1 MKALFALL
9 LLLPSSCLAADA
21 ALEAG
26 PTLTLAQ
33 TERLHREASAFTDV
47 LLKRLAANGT
57 ELKRLPSG
65 FRSRVYSTAFEAAR
79 WAPEHFVAF
88 AALAPKMT
96 PEDWKPVFAAV
107 ADGPQTLTALV
118 RARVEEAGA
127 APKVPTMDY
136 ERRDDPEWVGKVYVD
151 GDTVDV
157 RSGAPTAAAADARLR
172 DSKAAP
178 ASLQK
183 ER

>member
-9 LLLPSSCLAADA
+9 LLLPSLCLAA
-21 ALEAG
+21 EAPIESG

-47 LLKRLAANGT
+47 LLQRLAAAGT
-57 ELKRLPSG
+57 DPKRLPSG

-88 AALAPKMT
+88 ASLAPKMT
-96 PEDWKPVFAAV
+96 PQDWKPVFAAV
-107 ADGPQTLTALV
+107 ADGPQALSALV

-136 ERRDDPEWVGKVYVD
+136 ERRDDPEWVGKVYVE

-157 RSGAPTAAAADARLR
+157 RGAASPGADARLR
-172 DSKAAP
+172 DSKTAP